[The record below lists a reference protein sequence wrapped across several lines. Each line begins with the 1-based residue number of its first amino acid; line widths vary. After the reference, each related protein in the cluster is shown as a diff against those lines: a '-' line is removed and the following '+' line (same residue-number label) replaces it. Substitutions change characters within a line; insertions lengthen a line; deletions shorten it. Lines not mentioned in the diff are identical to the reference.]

1 VDAFGGVRR
10 SGGLSGLERR
20 TPAGV
25 GPGQPGRRRPVIVG
39 LGGSSRPDS
48 ATQRA
53 LNAVM
58 RMASQAGAET
68 VVLGPAELDLP
79 PYPPDRRVE
88 RVPAARRLI
97 SEINRAD
104 GLVLASPDYHGG
116 VSGLLKNALDYLHD
130 LNDLPRP
137 CLEARAVGLVVC
149 SERPDTAGGT
159 LTALRSI
166 VHALGGWP
174 TPLGITLNSLDAA
187 AIDAFGNLSDPVMA
201 ERFGTLTDQIM
212 GFAYAW
218 SHLI

>member
-1 VDAFGGVRR
+1 M
-10 SGGLSGLERR
+10 
-20 TPAGV
+20 
-25 GPGQPGRRRPVIVG
+25 IVG
-39 LGGSSRPDS
+39 LGGSSRPES

-53 LNAVM
+53 LTAVM

-88 RVPAARRLI
+88 RVPAAHRLL
-97 SEINRAD
+97 SEVSRAD

-130 LNDLPRP
+130 LSGLPRP
-137 CLEARAVGLVVC
+137 CLEARAVGLLVC
-149 SERPDTAGGT
+149 FERPDTAGST

-174 TPLGITLNSLDAA
+174 TPLGITLNSLDAG
-187 AIDAFGNLSDPVMA
+187 AIDSFGNLNDPVMA
-201 ERFGTLTDQIM
+201 ERFGALTDQIM